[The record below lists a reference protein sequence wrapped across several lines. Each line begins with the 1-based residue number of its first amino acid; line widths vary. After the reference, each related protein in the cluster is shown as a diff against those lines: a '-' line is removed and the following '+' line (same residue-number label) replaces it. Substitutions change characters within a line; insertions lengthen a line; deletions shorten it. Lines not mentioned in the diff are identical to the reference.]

1 MCACHRRARKVS
13 WLFSEHLPPRACGL
27 LTQRDATGRPWRQ
40 PRMGV
45 RRRPRAARPEWASG
59 FEVCPHLLR
68 ALFAVVP
75 CWRKAQCVA
84 GRQSLPCHNTV
95 EGTEWE
101 LWRTKTG
108 WVIYLAPFA
117 GRATLQLL
125 RRALLG
131 PTRRPLKPRCRG
143 ISGLGQ
149 LSGKSSARGSAPT
162 GFLRRHRRGRGVGV
176 AQGTPTHSFDLHIA
190 S

>member
-1 MCACHRRARKVS
+1 MS
-13 WLFSEHLPPRACGL
+13 WLFLGTPR
-27 LTQRDATGRPWRQ
+27 RGRASCRRKVTPHAGPGDNLAWVSG
-40 PRMGV
+40 GV
-45 RRRPRAARPEWASG
+45 RGPLGRSGHRASRFARICCELCLRSSHAGGRRSAWWGDSHYPATT
-59 FEVCPHLLR
+59 LLR
-68 ALFAVVP
+68 GL
-75 CWRKAQCVA
+75 
-84 GRQSLPCHNTV
+84 N
-95 EGTEWE
+95 WE

-131 PTRRPLKPRCRG
+131 PTPRPLKPRCRG

-176 AQGTPTHSFDLHIA
+176 ALGTPTHTFDLHIA